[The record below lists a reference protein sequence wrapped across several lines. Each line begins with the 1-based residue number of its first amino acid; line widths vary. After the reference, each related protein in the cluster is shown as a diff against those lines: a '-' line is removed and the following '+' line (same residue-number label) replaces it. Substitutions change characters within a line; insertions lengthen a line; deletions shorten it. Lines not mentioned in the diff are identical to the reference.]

1 MEEVLSSEKSD
12 SNHGSLSKRLVLTV
26 WIWLLILTGVE
37 VFLAYVQLG
46 LVLMLTLLMGLSLVK
61 AGLIIAYFMH
71 LRFERFSLTLTLIP
85 MLLACVIL
93 MVVFFLPDGA
103 RVMEL
108 KP

>member
-1 MEEVLSSEKSD
+1 MSSENSD

-71 LRFERFSLTLTLIP
+71 LRFEKRSLILTLIP
-85 MLLACVIL
+85 AMVVTISLLA
-93 MVVFFLPDGA
+93 VFYPDSF
-103 RVMEL
+103 RL
-108 KP
+108 LNLRP

>member
-1 MEEVLSSEKSD
+1 LSSENSD

-71 LRFERFSLTLTLIP
+71 LRFEKRSLILTLIP
-85 MLLACVIL
+85 AMVVTISLLA
-93 MVVFFLPDGA
+93 VFYPDSF
-103 RVMEL
+103 RL
-108 KP
+108 LNLRP